1 MKISKK
7 QKLENRKK
15 ILTALVDLVIEK
27 DLKSATMREIART
40 AGLGDATI
48 YNYFPTK
55 DAIVYAY
62 YEDRFDEA
70 TEALRSIPDF
80 HTYTFQEQL
89 QTFFET
95 KLDLLLPDR
104 EFLAKTFKT
113 AFFTLSQ
120 DYARVR
126 PSRDRFMAVIREI
139 FEAAIEAGEIEDQV
153 FLELSVQFFWE
164 YYVGIIL
171 YWLKDDTDQ
180 FEATTVLIDKSMDLA
195 SAAIRAGI
203 GNKIFD
209 MGIFLFKNHLL
220 SRMDLVKERVDT
232 LHGIKRKFMDKTDGR

>member
-95 KLDLLLPDR
+95 KLALLLPDR

>member
-27 DLKSATMREIART
+27 DLKTATMREIARR

-62 YEDRFDEA
+62 YEDRFDQV
-70 TEALRSIPDF
+70 TEALKGIPDF

-104 EFLAKTFKT
+104 EFLEKTFKT

-120 DYARVR
+120 DLSRVR
-126 PSRDRFMAVIREI
+126 PSRDKFMAVIREI

-171 YWLKDDTDQ
+171 YWLKDDSDR
-180 FEATTVLIDKSMDLA
+180 FEATTLLIDKSMDLA
-195 SAAIRAGI
+195 SASIRAGI

-220 SRMDLVKERVDT
+220 SRMDLVKERVDI
-232 LHGIKRKFMDKTDGR
+232 LHGIKRKFMDKTDER

>member
-70 TEALRSIPDF
+70 TDALRSIPDF

-171 YWLKDDTDQ
+171 YWLKDNTDQ